1 MMEVTDVYYRY
12 FMRLLTKRTRLYTEM
27 VVENTI
33 HHTDNIDWHLRFS
46 QCEAPVA
53 LQVGGSD
60 PDAVRTALEKVV
72 AGGYAYD
79 EVNLNCGCPSERVAT
94 KSCFGARLMLEA
106 ARVRDVVNSM
116 QAGVAGSGMEV
127 TVKCRLGADHM
138 DSYAEFR
145 DFIATVAQSGCTHF
159 IVHARKCWLQ
169 GLNPKQNRTVPHL
182 KYHWVYRAAVE
193 FSHLRISLN
202 GGVNTWP
209 AIDEMLR
216 LQPGAA
222 DGTPPLVS
230 PLPPSVAG
238 AYPPEGAGTAAGSDR
253 LMRCKPSTAELAGQV
268 VEDPVAYGQGT
279 LWHDPTPGASSAD
292 GGGGDLSLAPGL
304 LDSVMIGRA
313 DNPMPHR
320 RAAVEAYVA
329 WLEHITGPGGWA
341 KVHSFNIMV
350 KPIVALFAGVRG
362 GKAYRRT
369 LTEGARKA
377 THSTIREVVQAA
389 LAHIPLEFQVEPPH
403 AAAMPPPAE
412 AEAEA
417 VETSA

>member
-1 MMEVTDVYYRY
+1 
-12 FMRLLTKRTRLYTEM
+12 
-27 VVENTI
+27 
-33 HHTDNIDWHLRFS
+33 
-46 QCEAPVA
+46 
-53 LQVGGSD
+53 
-60 PDAVRTALEKVV
+60 
-72 AGGYAYD
+72 
-79 EVNLNCGCPSERVAT
+79 
-94 KSCFGARLMLEA
+94 MLEA

-193 FSHLRISLN
+193 FPHLRISLN

-222 DGTPPLVS
+222 DGTPPHVS

-313 DNPMPHR
+313 AWHDPWLFADVDRRLFGQANPMPHR

-329 WLEHITGPGGWA
+329 WLERITGPGGWA

-377 THSTIREVVQAA
+377 THSTIRDVVQAA

-403 AAAMPPPAE
+403 AAAMPPQAE

-417 VETSA
+417 AAGGADDTASPPAKRQAVETSE